1 MGIEDTQIKLLEEV
15 VKYLEDD
22 KVEKELKAI
31 RNIAKKY
38 FKSVQEIKALLARID
53 DEKSKQ
59 LLKQIIEVQAPE
71 IEEITQKYIEDGY
84 TAAALSVEYDID
96 QIEIKRL
103 ISEYAFITNRE
114 KQYNKRIKHKE
125 STMYKPREK
134 KLQKNQQINMII
146 NPSIIQNESLIK
158 EGEDR

>member
-1 MGIEDTQIKLLEEV
+1 MDIEDTQTNLLDEV

-22 KVEKELKAI
+22 KLEKDLKTL
-31 RNIAKKY
+31 RDIAKRY
-38 FKSVQEIKALLARID
+38 FKSVQEIKALLARIG

-59 LLKQIIEVQAPE
+59 LLKQIIELQVPK
-71 IEEITQKYIEDGY
+71 IEEITQKYIEDKY
-84 TAAALSVEYDID
+84 TAVALSTEYDVN

-125 STMYKPREK
+125 ATMYKPREK
-134 KLQKNQQINMII
+134 KLQKDQQINIII

>member
-1 MGIEDTQIKLLEEV
+1 MDIEDTQTKLLEEV

-22 KVEKELKAI
+22 TVKKELKTL
-31 RNIAKKY
+31 RDIAKKY
-38 FKSVQEIKALLARID
+38 FKSVHEIKALLARID

-71 IEEITQKYIEDGY
+71 IEEITQKYIEDEY
-84 TAAALSVEYDID
+84 TAAALSAEYGID
-96 QIEIKRL
+96 QIGIKRL

-125 STMYKPREK
+125 STMYKPKSIREK
-134 KLQKNQQINMII
+134 ETQISIIIDPNALKNQT
-146 NPSIIQNESLIK
+146 SIQ

>member
-1 MGIEDTQIKLLEEV
+1 M
-15 VKYLEDD
+15 
-22 KVEKELKAI
+22 
-31 RNIAKKY
+31 
-38 FKSVQEIKALLARID
+38 QEIKALLARID

-84 TAAALSVEYDID
+84 TAAALSVEYDIN

-134 KLQKNQQINMII
+134 KLQKNQQINIII